1 MKKTHCDWERQS
13 HEENTELRL
22 RETKRHRRR
31 NHELEL
37 EYYVISMIAELRFV
51 FGENETMRD
60 LRESLWYM
68 RDWARVLLFFFNIF
82 LNFFSK
88 VENFR
93 VFLLG
98 VVNLRGF
105 TF

>member
-1 MKKTHCDWERQS
+1 M
-13 HEENTELRL
+13 

-37 EYYVISMIAELRFV
+37 ECYVISMIAELRFV
-51 FGENETMRD
+51 FGENETVRD
-60 LRESLWYM
+60 LRERELVIHE
-68 RDWARVLLFFFNIF
+68 RLRVLLFFLIFF
-82 LNFFSK
+82 LNFFSR